1 MGIREYR
8 IMFIILE
15 LLHPKCNVCLY
26 FGKFNIN
33 HINVILSVFLQI
45 NLVYVRLFTETCK
58 QTESSY
64 KRYHIYHT
72 LFTYQTFTVQ
82 LQAVVHV
89 TILKINFEGVFQAET
104 YY

>member
-1 MGIREYR
+1 
-8 IMFIILE
+8 MFIILE
-15 LLHPKCNVCLY
+15 LLHPKCNDCLY

-64 KRYHIYHT
+64 KRLHIFTEIREFANIVLWT
-72 LFTYQTFTVQ
+72 LV
-82 LQAVVHV
+82 
-89 TILKINFEGVFQAET
+89 INFGV
-104 YY
+104 